1 MTEPTNKVQHYPRS
15 RYRTMVLWLVLALG
29 TVTAIIGLDF
39 VFGYVHTIS
48 MLRVSAQQFRS
59 EVARLPIRTLNL
71 VPNTNH
77 AYYSLF
83 QGSTGANSP
92 PEAPRSFRTDM
103 NGNIKSGRN
112 SKGEALKKI
121 LFLGGS
127 TTESNEI
134 DEPFRFPAVVE
145 TLLNDEYS
153 IQVEVWNGGV
163 RSHTTVDSINLL
175 LNNAEYSKAT
185 HVVLMHNINDRL
197 LLAFQDRYQS
207 KLGTSG
213 DTSWDKLKDA
223 SYALGNALKDFASYH
238 SNLLFA
244 ARMHFARFHPFSGE
258 EISQEVSEDSLDLD
272 DPKLEEHAIMYRT
285 YLEAFIGLSKALSKV
300 PIVMTQPL
308 GRPSKGQAR
317 FNDELRAVALA
328 HQVKIIDLDR
338 LLPANREWLFLSD
351 SIHMN
356 NEGGKLVGHIIAGVL
371 SEVLGGQMPKVHYQP
386 VIAH

>member
-1 MTEPTNKVQHYPRS
+1 MTEPINEVPRYA
-15 RYRTMVLWLVLALG
+15 RTKCRTMAHWLILVLG
-29 TVTAIIGLDF
+29 TVTAIAGMDF
-39 VFGYVHTIS
+39 IFGYFNTIS
-48 MLRVSAQQFRS
+48 TLRVSALQFRS

-77 AYYSLF
+77 AYSIY
-83 QGSTGANSP
+83 QESTGANPP
-92 PEAPRSFRTDM
+92 PEAARIFRTDV
-103 NGNIKSGRN
+103 NGNVISGRR
-112 SKGEALKKI
+112 SKGEAVNKV

-145 TLLNDEYS
+145 AVLNDKYS

-175 LNNAEYSKAT
+175 LNNARYTSAT

-197 LLAFQDRYQS
+197 LLALQGRYQS
-207 KLGTSG
+207 KLGMSG
-213 DTSWDKLKDA
+213 DTSWDKLKEA
-223 SYALGNALKDFASYH
+223 SHALGNALKDFASYH
-238 SNLLFA
+238 SNLLFV

-317 FNDELRAVALA
+317 FNDELRAVALT

-338 LLPANREWLFLSD
+338 LLPANREGLFLSD

-371 SEVLGGQMPKVHYQP
+371 SEVLGSQMPKVH
-386 VIAH
+386 